1 MWKELKLEIDKIIL
15 MRARNKAPFSVPILS
30 ECKIGKSISL
40 KKIRK

>member
-1 MWKELKLEIDKIIL
+1 

-40 KKIRK
+40 KKKENRLENETAPRMMR